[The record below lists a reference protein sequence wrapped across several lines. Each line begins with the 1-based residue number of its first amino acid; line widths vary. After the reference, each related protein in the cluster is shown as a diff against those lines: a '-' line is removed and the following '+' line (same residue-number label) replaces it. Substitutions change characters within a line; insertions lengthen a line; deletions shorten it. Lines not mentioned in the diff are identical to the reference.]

1 MEAAVVR
8 REGPAGGFRGGPPRG
23 PGGPG
28 GPGGFGPGRRP
39 GMPDLTTGPIGPTLV
54 TFALPVLGTNI
65 LQSLSGTS
73 NAFWVSH
80 VLGPAALT
88 ATTNANQIFFLM
100 MGAMF
105 GVSSAANLLIAQA
118 IGSGDRDLA
127 RKVVGTCIVFFLTIS
142 LGAGFT
148 GFTLTPHILTA
159 MGTPADARA
168 DAITYLRVIFMAI
181 PIMYFFSFVQMAQR
195 GTGDSR
201 TPFFFALMSISMEVV
216 LNPMLITGF
225 GPFPKMGIA
234 GSASATLICQ
244 GITLSSI
251 IYWLHK
257 RDSIL
262 IPRRGELRYLIP
274 DLTIIR
280 SLVFKGLPM
289 GLQMFIMSFAGLT
302 MTSFVNSYG
311 STTAAAYGVAMQMWA
326 YVQMPAMALGMAVS
340 SMAAQNVGAGRMDR
354 VDRVAKTGIGYA
366 ALLSAIPI
374 LLIYLAGPLA
384 PRLFLPAGSPSIPIA
399 QHINYFVLWGFI
411 PFGMSFI
418 LSGIVRATGSVWPP
432 LISMVIAMWGIR
444 IPVASL
450 LQPMLGADAVWIS
463 FPVGSIAS
471 ALLAFAWYRWG
482 NWRKS
487 SLLAAFAPKVGVPD
501 EKIPAAPPRVDTP

>member
-1 MEAAVVR
+1 
-8 REGPAGGFRGGPPRG
+8 
-23 PGGPG
+23 
-28 GPGGFGPGRRP
+28 
-39 GMPDLTTGPIGPTLV
+39 MPDLTAGPIGPTLV
-54 TFALPVLGTNI
+54 TFTLPVLGTNV

-80 VLGPAALT
+80 ELGPAALT
-88 ATTNANQIFFLM
+88 ATTNANQVFFLM

-105 GVSSAANLLIAQA
+105 GVSMSANLLIGQA
-118 IGSGDRDLA
+118 IGSGNQALA
-127 RKVVGTCIVFFLTIS
+127 KKVVGTCIVFFAAIS
-142 LGAGFT
+142 VLVGIT
-148 GFTLTPHILTA
+148 GVLSTPYILTA
-159 MGTPADARA
+159 MGTPSDARA
-168 DAITYLRVIFMAI
+168 DAITYLRVIFLAI

-201 TPFFFALMSISMEVV
+201 TPFYFALMAISMEVV

-225 GPFPKMGIA
+225 GPFPELGIA

-244 GITLSSI
+244 GITLASI
-251 IYWLHK
+251 IFWLHS
-257 RDSIL
+257 RNSIL
-262 IPRRGELRYLIP
+262 IPRPGEFGNLIP

-280 SLVFKGLPM
+280 TLVMKGLPM
-289 GLQMFIMSFAGLT
+289 GLQMFIMSFAALT

-354 VDRVAKTGIGYA
+354 VDQVARTGLIYA
-366 ALLSAIPI
+366 VLLSAVPI
-374 LLIYLAGPLA
+374 LLIYAAGPLA
-384 PRLFLPAGSPSIPIA
+384 PRLFLPEGSASIPIA

-432 LISMVIAMWGIR
+432 LISMIIAMWVIR

-450 LQPMLGADAVWIS
+450 LQPWLGADAVWIS

-471 ALLAFAWYRWG
+471 CLLAFAWYRWG

-487 SLLAAFAPKVGVPD
+487 SLLAAFAPGSGDAGRPVV
-501 EKIPAAPPRVDTP
+501 APPRVDTL